1 VMVVVVVVVVVVCA
15 RMCVCV
21 CSRACVCS
29 VVRAGVEGGGGE
41 GASARKNT
49 TRLRTNKQ
57 NVVNGIKTQHS

>member
-1 VMVVVVVVVVVVCA
+1 V
-15 RMCVCV
+15 CVCV
-21 CSRACVCS
+21 CSHARVCS